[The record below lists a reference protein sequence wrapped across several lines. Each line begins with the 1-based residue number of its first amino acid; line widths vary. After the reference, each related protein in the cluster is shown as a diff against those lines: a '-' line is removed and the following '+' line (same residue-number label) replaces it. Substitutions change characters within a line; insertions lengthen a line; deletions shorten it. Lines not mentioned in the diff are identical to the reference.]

1 MKYGGKNSFNHQHCI
16 NKDGYKKGGVE
27 IEMTK
32 PNETQTDKVGGQRR
46 MLAEK
51 KRSAKWY

>member
-1 MKYGGKNSFNHQHCI
+1 MSEKNIDHSKFI
-16 NKDGYKKGGVE
+16 NKDGYKKGGVDV
-27 IEMTK
+27 EMTK

-46 MLAEK
+46 MLSEK

>member
-1 MKYGGKNSFNHQHCI
+1 MVDHSKFI
-16 NKDGYKKGGVE
+16 NKDGYKKGGVVV
-27 IEMTK
+27 EMTN
-32 PNETQTDKVGGQRR
+32 PSETQSEKVGGQRR